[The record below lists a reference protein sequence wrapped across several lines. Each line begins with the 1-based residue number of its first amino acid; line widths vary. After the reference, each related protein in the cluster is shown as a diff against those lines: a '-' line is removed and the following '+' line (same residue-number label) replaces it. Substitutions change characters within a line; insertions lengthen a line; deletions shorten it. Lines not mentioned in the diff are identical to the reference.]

1 MIAKKLRAVDL
12 FLSTMKSVHLHGLIL
27 ASLLL
32 FASCSNNKKSKGKT
46 ASKTRTE
53 VRKPTASNAPS
64 TAAIKQKYAQE
75 LGTSASQLKSEKLYL
90 FIDEWKGTP
99 YKYGGTSRSG
109 VDCSGFV
116 GELYRQ
122 VYTKNLPRTT
132 SEIGKASKPISKS
145 DLNEGD
151 IVIFDI
157 NGKKG
162 SHVGV
167 YLANNKFVHASTS
180 KGVVISDLNNPY
192 YQKAFS
198 RGGKI

>member
-1 MIAKKLRAVDL
+1 LRAAYL

-27 ASLLL
+27 VSLLSL
-32 FASCSNNKKSKGKT
+32 ASCSNNKKSKGKT
-46 ASKTRTE
+46 ASKAKTE
-53 VRKPTASNAPS
+53 VRKPTSSNAS
-64 TAAIKQKYAQE
+64 SNAGNAAIKQKYAQE
-75 LGTSASQLKSEKLYL
+75 LGTNASQLKSEKLYL
-90 FIDEWKGTP
+90 FIDEWRGTP
-99 YKYGGTSRSG
+99 YKYGGTNRSG

-180 KGVVISDLNNPY
+180 KGVVISDLENPY

>member
-1 MIAKKLRAVDL
+1 
-12 FLSTMKSVHLHGLIL
+12 MKSVHLHGLIL
-27 ASLLL
+27 VSLLFL
-32 FASCSNNKKSKGKT
+32 ASCSNNKKSKGKT
-46 ASKTRTE
+46 ATKSRTE
-53 VRKPTASNAPS
+53 VRKPSSSSSSSNAS
-64 TAAIKQKYAQE
+64 AAAIKQKYAQE

-90 FIDEWKGTP
+90 FIDEWRGTP
-99 YKYGGTSRSG
+99 YKYGGTNRSG